1 MRKDEQ
7 SQPPEN
13 KPNLWKLTPGD
24 AALGMA
30 ILILLYIAGVGYKIW
45 YEVSRNTADSW
56 QETVESIIIGAG
68 TMALSAATLAVAA
81 VVGKKAVRNIMGRLP
96 RPRKARSTTDREN

>member
-1 MRKDEQ
+1 MHKDEQ
-7 SQPPEN
+7 PQPPEN
-13 KPNLWKLTPGD
+13 RPNPWTLTPGD

-30 ILILLYIAGVGYKIW
+30 IFILLYIAGVGYTIW

-68 TMALSAATLAVAA
+68 TMALSAATLAVA
-81 VVGKKAVRNIMGRLP
+81 VVLGTKAVRNIVVRIP
-96 RPRKARSTTDREN
+96 RPGKAKSTTDRED

>member
-1 MRKDEQ
+1 MRQDEQ
-7 SQPPEN
+7 PQPPEN
-13 KPNLWKLTPGD
+13 RPNPWTLTPGD

-30 ILILLYIAGVGYKIW
+30 AFILLYIAGVAYTIW

-68 TMALSAATLAVAA
+68 TMALSAATLAVA
-81 VVGKKAVRNIMGRLP
+81 VVLAR
-96 RPRKARSTTDREN
+96 RPSGTQ

>member
-1 MRKDEQ
+1 MRQDEQ
-7 SQPPEN
+7 PQPPEN
-13 KPNLWKLTPGD
+13 RPNPWTLTPGD

-30 ILILLYIAGVGYKIW
+30 AFILLYIAGVGYTIW

-68 TMALSAATLAVAA
+68 TMALSAATLAVA
-81 VVGKKAVRNIMGRLP
+81 VVLAR
-96 RPRKARSTTDREN
+96 RPSGTQ